1 MNMLIRFFIMMALLK
16 AEHKAS
22 PSPDK
27 KSNQHTTQP
36 TTQNAKHNTKQNTKQ
51 HTESA
56 QSSTET
62 PTNTSATQTQQQ
74 LFDPIIFNPV
84 NRHYRILP
92 HDMGFR
98 NHLPNYR
105 YLSFIELNITYWLT
119 QLAYQQN
126 ASGLRW
132 IISMQEVVYL
142 KEVKFLDKL
151 SVKST
156 LEGWDEKY
164 VYFQHHFMVKN
175 TLMAIGMTKFILIN
189 RQRKVA
195 PSEFGLQESHTTE
208 VIETWNHHQTAI
220 KSQ

>member
-16 AEHKAS
+16 S
-22 PSPDK
+22 
-27 KSNQHTTQP
+27 QL
-36 TTQNAKHNTKQNTKQ
+36 KQQK
-51 HTESA
+51 
-56 QSSTET
+56 QSSQIDQE
-62 PTNTSATQTQQQ
+62 Q
-74 LFDPIIFNPV
+74 LFAPIE
-84 NRHYRILP
+84 RQYRILP

-105 YLSFIELNITYWLT
+105 YLSFIELNVTSWLT
-119 QLAYQQN
+119 QLSHHKGI
-126 ASGLRW
+126 SGLMW

-151 SVKST
+151 QVTST

-164 VYFQHHFMVKN
+164 VYFQHHFYVKN

-189 RQRKVA
+189 KSGKQSPKA
-195 PSEFGLQESHTTE
+195 LDMLGTHMTP
-208 VIETWNHHQTAI
+208 VIETWHQHQTAI